1 MQSQKTQKL
10 SWQQDFPCDKF
21 QIECVH
27 HNIGKSATNARRTA
41 VAKPMPMKKIIYF
54 FLTYLQ
60 RKALLTN
67 YMDIFQIINT
77 VSRSSRHFADHLD
90 TFRIILILPDRLDTY
105 QIISIDKPARLS
117 FTCSL
122 DLLLISIKQI

>member
-1 MQSQKTQKL
+1 
-10 SWQQDFPCDKF
+10 
-21 QIECVH
+21 
-27 HNIGKSATNARRTA
+27 
-41 VAKPMPMKKIIYF
+41 MPMKKIIYF

>member
-1 MQSQKTQKL
+1 MQSQKKTFLTARFSTRQI
-10 SWQQDFPCDKF
+10 SDGVRTSQHCQICDKRAKNSS
-21 QIECVH
+21 C
-27 HNIGKSATNARRTA
+27 KTNANERNHL
-41 VAKPMPMKKIIYF
+41 F